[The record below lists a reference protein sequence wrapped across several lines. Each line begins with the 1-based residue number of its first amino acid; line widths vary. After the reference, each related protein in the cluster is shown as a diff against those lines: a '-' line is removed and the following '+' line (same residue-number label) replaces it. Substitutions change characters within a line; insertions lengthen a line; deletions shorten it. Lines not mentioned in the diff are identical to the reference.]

1 MYQKIKIR
9 NVRKTPS
16 GSMVFYRVEK
26 IVDGKNEFVAV
37 EEPLFVKD
45 CTWEE
50 GEEVFVPARVRAE
63 GKKDRSGAFV
73 KKKNGELLIT
83 ISISPDSWAMNKEE
97 EK

>member
-1 MYQKIKIR
+1 MYQKIKVR
-9 NVRKTPS
+9 NVRKTPT

-37 EEPLFVKD
+37 EEPIFLKF
-45 CTWEE
+45 CEWEE
-50 GEEVFVPARVRAE
+50 GEEVFVPARAKAE
-63 GKKDRSGAFV
+63 AKKDRAGAFV

-83 ISISPDSWAMNKEE
+83 LSVSPDSWAMNKEE